1 MINKNDYLWIDF
13 ADRYRSLASHAVDF
27 MPRDFMQYTIVLDDG
42 SELIYDTEY
51 KVVRNILKDNDCMD
65 DVLMRREFAW
75 RLKKQMHRAEIRQE
89 ELSEREYIK
98 LGEILLIWAQEKKD
112 WKFLNSVFKLGD
124 LLFSCGGGA
133 QLLLKAEKVLEEWK

>member
-1 MINKNDYLWIDF
+1 MSEVINYDKLEIYFDKDFLLYRELENLQEINQRNFVILDRLCKKIDVTK
-13 ADRYRSLASHAVDF
+13 R
-27 MPRDFMQYTIVLDDG
+27 VLK
-42 SELIYDTEY
+42 IYDKNFLT
-51 KVVRNILKDNDCMD
+51 
-65 DVLMRREFAW
+65 
-75 RLKKQMHRAEIRQE
+75 KKESQE

>member
-1 MINKNDYLWIDF
+1 MSEAVNYDKLEIYFDKDFLLYRELENLQEINERNFVILDRLCKKIDVTK
-13 ADRYRSLASHAVDF
+13 R
-27 MPRDFMQYTIVLDDG
+27 VLK
-42 SELIYDTEY
+42 IYDKNFLT
-51 KVVRNILKDNDCMD
+51 
-65 DVLMRREFAW
+65 
-75 RLKKQMHRAEIRQE
+75 KKESQE

>member
-1 MINKNDYLWIDF
+1 MSEVINCDKLEIYFDKDFLLYRELENLQEINQRNFVILDRLCKKIDVTK
-13 ADRYRSLASHAVDF
+13 R
-27 MPRDFMQYTIVLDDG
+27 VLK
-42 SELIYDTEY
+42 IYDKNFLT
-51 KVVRNILKDNDCMD
+51 
-65 DVLMRREFAW
+65 
-75 RLKKQMHRAEIRQE
+75 KKESQE

>member
-1 MINKNDYLWIDF
+1 MSEVVNYDKLEIYFDKDFLLYRELENLQEINQRNFVILDRLCKKIDV
-13 ADRYRSLASHAVDF
+13 AKR
-27 MPRDFMQYTIVLDDG
+27 VLK
-42 SELIYDTEY
+42 IYDKNFLT
-51 KVVRNILKDNDCMD
+51 
-65 DVLMRREFAW
+65 
-75 RLKKQMHRAEIRQE
+75 KKESQE

>member
-1 MINKNDYLWIDF
+1 MSEVVNYDKLEIYFDKDFLLYRELENLQEINQRNFVILDRLCKKIDVTK
-13 ADRYRSLASHAVDF
+13 R
-27 MPRDFMQYTIVLDDG
+27 VLK
-42 SELIYDTEY
+42 IYDKNFLT
-51 KVVRNILKDNDCMD
+51 
-65 DVLMRREFAW
+65 
-75 RLKKQMHRAEIRQE
+75 KKESQE

>member
-1 MINKNDYLWIDF
+1 MSEAVNYDKLAIYFDKDFLLYRELENLQEINQRNFVILDRLCKKIDVTK
-13 ADRYRSLASHAVDF
+13 R
-27 MPRDFMQYTIVLDDG
+27 VLK
-42 SELIYDTEY
+42 IYDKNFLT
-51 KVVRNILKDNDCMD
+51 
-65 DVLMRREFAW
+65 
-75 RLKKQMHRAEIRQE
+75 KKESQE

>member
-1 MINKNDYLWIDF
+1 MSEVVNYDKLEIYFDKDFLLYRELENLQEINQRNFVILDRLCKKIDV
-13 ADRYRSLASHAVDF
+13 AKR
-27 MPRDFMQYTIVLDDG
+27 VLK
-42 SELIYDTEY
+42 IYDKNFLT
-51 KVVRNILKDNDCMD
+51 
-65 DVLMRREFAW
+65 
-75 RLKKQMHRAEIRQE
+75 KKESQE

-124 LLFSCGGGA
+124 LLFSFGGGA

>member
-1 MINKNDYLWIDF
+1 MSEAVNYDKLEIYFDKDFLLYRELENLQEINQRNFVILDRLCKKIDVTK
-13 ADRYRSLASHAVDF
+13 R
-27 MPRDFMQYTIVLDDG
+27 VLK
-42 SELIYDTEY
+42 IYDKNFLT
-51 KVVRNILKDNDCMD
+51 
-65 DVLMRREFAW
+65 
-75 RLKKQMHRAEIRQE
+75 KKESQE

>member
-1 MINKNDYLWIDF
+1 MSEAVNYDKLEIYFDEDFLLYRELENLQEINQRNFIILDRLCKKIDVAKRVLKVYDKNFL
-13 ADRYRSLASHAVDF
+13 
-27 MPRDFMQYTIVLDDG
+27 T
-42 SELIYDTEY
+42 
-51 KVVRNILKDNDCMD
+51 
-65 DVLMRREFAW
+65 
-75 RLKKQMHRAEIRQE
+75 KKESQE

-124 LLFSCGGGA
+124 LLLSCGGGA